1 MRTKKHEL
9 CVVDFEVG
17 SMKKSVKVYMVQ
29 DLILLTVLGVLLE
42 GLTQR
47 FASTI
52 LSGTPTIAFALFIVF
67 FAVTRWK
74 LWGLTIIPFLA
85 LSTWLGGSLGEIKYL
100 ADAYDWRVFIAEM
113 CGLATVGI
121 NVVFYRN
128 HRTQNII
135 ATPWK
140 LILIIIFDYA
150 MYCAV
155 HFVVY
160 RLISSGNL
168 FKMSDIGGYYNV
180 TRGQLVDG
188 ESVITTQNEYVYY
201 AYYIEQGFIYNLFGL
216 IVCFVG
222 SFIFRS
228 QGIINNAV
236 DKLVDDKKMADAE
249 AEYLR
254 NLGNGKSSVDS
265 VDAKNDESD
274 IEESKE
280 EAINDSEKK

>member
-1 MRTKKHEL
+1 
-9 CVVDFEVG
+9 
-17 SMKKSVKVYMVQ
+17 MKKSVKVYMVQ
-29 DLILLTVLGVLLE
+29 DLVLLTVLGVLLE
-42 GLTQR
+42 GLTER

-74 LWGLTIIPFLA
+74 LWGLIIIPFLA

-113 CGLATVGI
+113 CGLATVGV
-121 NVVFYRN
+121 NVIFYRK
-128 HRTQNII
+128 HRTQSII
-135 ATPWK
+135 TNSWK
-140 LILIIIFDYA
+140 LILIILMDYVL
-150 MYCAV
+150 YCTV

-160 RLISSGNL
+160 RLISSGSL
-168 FKMSDIGGYYNV
+168 IKMSDIGNYYTV
-180 TRGQLVDG
+180 SRGKLVDG
-188 ESVITTQNEYVYY
+188 QNVITTQEEYVYY

-216 IVCFVG
+216 AVCFVG

-236 DKLVDDKKMADAE
+236 DKLVDDKKLADAE

-254 NLGNGKSSVDS
+254 NLGNGKSGVDS
-265 VDAKNDESD
+265 VKAENDDSKAEELENKETADES
-274 IEESKE
+274 
-280 EAINDSEKK
+280 EKN

>member
-1 MRTKKHEL
+1 M
-9 CVVDFEVG
+9 VDFEVG

-29 DLILLTVLGVLLE
+29 DLVLLTVLGVLLE

-74 LWGLTIIPFLA
+74 LWGLTVIPFLA

-128 HRTQNII
+128 HKTQSII

-140 LILIIIFDYA
+140 LILIILMDYVL
-150 MYCAV
+150 YCVV

-168 FKMSDIGGYYNV
+168 LKMAEIGNYYNV
-180 TRGQLVDG
+180 SRGKLVNG
-188 ESVITTQNEYVYY
+188 ENVITTQNEYVYY

-216 IVCFVG
+216 VVCFVG

-236 DKLVDDKKMADAE
+236 DKLVDDKKLADAE

-254 NLGNGKSSVDS
+254 NLGNGKSGVDS
-265 VDAKNDESD
+265 VVAEKAESETD
-274 IEESKE
+274 TSNEETVT
-280 EAINDSEKK
+280 DSEKK

>member
-1 MRTKKHEL
+1 
-9 CVVDFEVG
+9 
-17 SMKKSVKVYMVQ
+17 MKKSVKVYMVQ

-42 GLTQR
+42 GLTER

-135 ATPWK
+135 ATSWK

>member
-1 MRTKKHEL
+1 M
-9 CVVDFEVG
+9 VDFEVG

-42 GLTQR
+42 GLTER

-188 ESVITTQNEYVYY
+188 ENVITTQNEYVYY

-236 DKLVDDKKMADAE
+236 DKLVDDKKLADAE

-254 NLGNGKSSVDS
+254 NLGNGKSGVDS
-265 VDAKNDESD
+265 VVAEKAESETD
-274 IEESKE
+274 TSNEETVT
-280 EAINDSEKK
+280 DSEKK

>member
-1 MRTKKHEL
+1 
-9 CVVDFEVG
+9 
-17 SMKKSVKVYMVQ
+17 MKKSVKVYMVQ
-29 DLILLTVLGVLLE
+29 DLVLLTVLGVLLE
-42 GLTQR
+42 GLTER

-74 LWGLTIIPFLA
+74 LWGLVVIPFLA
-85 LSTWLGGSLGEIKYL
+85 LSTWLGGSLGEIKFL

-128 HRTQNII
+128 HKTQSII

-140 LILIIIFDYA
+140 LILIIILDYVL
-150 MYCAV
+150 YCAV

-160 RLISSGNL
+160 RLLTSGNL
-168 FKMSDIGGYYNV
+168 LKMAEIGDYYNV
-180 TRGQLVDG
+180 SRGKLVDG
-188 ESVITTQNEYVYY
+188 ENVITTQTEFVYY

-216 IVCFVG
+216 VVCFVG

-236 DKLVDDKKMADAE
+236 DKLVDDKRLADAE

-254 NLGNGKSSVDS
+254 NLGNGKSGVDS
-265 VDAKNDESD
+265 VDAKNDESET
-274 IEESKE
+274 EESKE
-280 EAINDSEKK
+280 EAVADSEKK

>member
-1 MRTKKHEL
+1 
-9 CVVDFEVG
+9 
-17 SMKKSVKVYMVQ
+17 MVQ

-42 GLTQR
+42 GLTER

-74 LWGLTIIPFLA
+74 LWGLIIVPFLA

-128 HRTQNII
+128 HKTQSII

-140 LILIIIFDYA
+140 LVLIIILDYVL
-150 MYCAV
+150 YCVV

-168 FKMSDIGGYYNV
+168 LKMSEIGDYYTV
-180 TRGQLVDG
+180 SRGKIVDG
-188 ESVITTQNEYVYY
+188 ENVITTQKEYIYY

-216 IVCFVG
+216 AVCFVG

-254 NLGNGKSSVDS
+254 NLGNGKSGVDS
-265 VDAKNDESD
+265 VTAEKTESET
-274 IEESKE
+274 EESKE
-280 EAINDSEKK
+280 EAVTDSEKK